1 VSFPA
6 AAVAAAA
13 AVLQVKAAGKPGTG
27 FSLGG
32 LLNKE

>member
-1 VSFPA
+1 MSPGVL
-6 AAVAAAA
+6 AAVA
-13 AVLQVKAAGKPGTG
+13 LQVKAAGKPGTG